1 MRLHPLLAA
10 LLAGVPSAAAAQ
22 LNGPLHIGLPWE
34 VFIFEADAFAEIS
47 TNGANLVLTTYTE
60 AWPDLAYYVENS
72 PPQGLSLSFCGMEFA
87 NFYPTSSMA
96 TGRLVI
102 PFGDP
107 AVATLAADV
116 LTGRATCD
124 SFEGPT
130 QDAGDTSLLPSL
142 SPTLAP
148 IHGPVLRSPS
158 DTYEALAEEIM
169 EARAA
174 TVPETGSIA
183 INLTFGP
190 GLAAW
195 LATETGEHIGEQIE
209 LSICQEVIT
218 APRVM
223 EPITG
228 GTISISGS
236 YNMAEAET
244 LAARIRGDIPCED

>member
-1 MRLHPLLAA
+1 M
-10 LLAGVPSAAAAQ
+10 
-22 LNGPLHIGLPWE
+22 HIGLPWD
-34 VFIFEADAFAEIS
+34 VFIFEADAFADIS

-60 AWPDLAYYVENS
+60 AWPDLAYYVENT

-87 NFYPTSSMA
+87 NFHPTPSMA
-96 TGRLVI
+96 TGRLVV

-116 LTGRATCD
+116 LTGRASCN

-142 SPTLAP
+142 APTLAP
-148 IHGPVLRSPS
+148 IPGPVLRSPS
-158 DTYEALAEEIM
+158 DTYEAMVEEII
-169 EARAA
+169 EASVS
-174 TVPETGSIA
+174 TVPQNGTIA

-223 EPITG
+223 EAITG
-228 GTISISGS
+228 GTITISGS
-236 YNMAEAET
+236 YDLDEAET
-244 LAARIRGDIPCED
+244 LAARIRGDIPCEG

>member
-1 MRLHPLLAA
+1 MRFHPLLAT
-10 LLAGVPSAAAAQ
+10 LLAGVPSAAVAQ
-22 LNGPLHIGLPWE
+22 SDGPLHIGLPWE
-34 VFIFEADAFAEIS
+34 VFIFEADAFAGIS
-47 TNGANLVLTTYTE
+47 THGADLLLTTYTE
-60 AWPDLAYYVENS
+60 AWPDLAYYLENT

-87 NFYPTSSMA
+87 NFYPTPSMA

-130 QDAGDTSLLPSL
+130 QEDGVTSLLPS
-142 SPTLAP
+142 PGPATAP
-148 IHGPVLRSPS
+148 IPGPVLRSPS
-158 DTYEALAEEIM
+158 DTYEAMAEEIM

-195 LATETGEHIGEQIE
+195 LAGETSEHIGEQIE
-209 LSICQEVIT
+209 VSICQEVIT
-218 APRVM
+218 APRVT
-223 EPITG
+223 EVITG
-228 GTISISGS
+228 GTIMISGS
-236 YNMAEAET
+236 YNMVEAET
-244 LAARIRGDIPCED
+244 LAALFRGDIPCEG